1 MAENTVVNVSRV
13 GGDAASDTR
22 ASQTRIATATH
33 RSRFLVGFFPQTE
46 IRAYLEACGVPL
58 GQVDQAT
65 FDTDHAAARS
75 HAVQLGARVDT
86 AMAPF
91 GAHPH
96 LDALRAEPTF
106 AEHAVNAVSLDI
118 GWVDLA
124 AIIACQPRVDMDYVE
139 QLRRATPAVGDTDAL
154 LQFCL
159 PLQGRV
165 PAVPVMPK
173 LNPVSNTFSWLS
185 DNPDFRVCGPVQA
198 SAPGTGRSMIGFS
211 IGPGL
216 HQMSVVSFA
225 GKHMLNNGYH
235 HAVALALAGHTRI
248 PVITTTVASP
258 DASPMVRPGMFSPQ
272 IVFGPAPPRIADFLG
287 AAAIDLPCTRMRLL
301 FTVHAEVYPV
311 PA

>member
-1 MAENTVVNVSRV
+1 MAENTVVNISPVA
-13 GGDAASDTR
+13 GDAANDTR

-33 RSRFLVGFFPQTE
+33 RGRFLIGFFPQPE
-46 IRAYLEACGVPL
+46 IRAFLEASGVPL
-58 GQVDQAT
+58 GQVDQVAL
-65 FDTDHAAARS
+65 DADHAVARS
-75 HAVQLGARVDT
+75 HAAQLGARVDST
-86 AMAPF
+86 ITPF
-91 GAHPH
+91 GPHPH

-106 AEHAVNAVSLDI
+106 AEHAVNAVSVDI

-124 AIIACQPRVDMDYVE
+124 AVVACQPRVDMDYVD
-139 QLRRATPAVGDTDAL
+139 QLRRAAPAVGDTDGL
-154 LQFCL
+154 VQFCL
-159 PLQGRV
+159 PLQGSV
-165 PAVPVMPK
+165 PTAPVVPK

-185 DNPDFRVCGPVQA
+185 DNPDFRVCGPVQG
-198 SAPGTGRSMIGFS
+198 SAPGTGRSLIGFS

-248 PVITTTVASP
+248 PVIVTTVASP
-258 DASPMVRPGMFSPQ
+258 DASPMARPGMFSPP

-287 AAAIDLPCTRMRLL
+287 PAAIDLPCNRIRLL